1 MFGDVIKLLMQLNL
15 RSCRIQG
22 RPISEYFIVAYVT
35 AYDLYM
41 TDELFY

>member
-1 MFGDVIKLLMQLNL
+1 MFGDVIKLLTQLNL
-15 RSCRIQG
+15 RNWRIQG
-22 RPISEYFIVAYVT
+22 RPISEYFIMAYIT